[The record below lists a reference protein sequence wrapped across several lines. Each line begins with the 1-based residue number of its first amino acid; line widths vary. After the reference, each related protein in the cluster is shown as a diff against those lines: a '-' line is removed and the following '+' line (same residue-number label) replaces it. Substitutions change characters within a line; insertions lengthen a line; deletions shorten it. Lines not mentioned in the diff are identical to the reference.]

1 MSGVR
6 AGRCWD
12 GGEDGEDGR
21 WGGRGEKKRQREGQD
36 KAGERARER
45 EWWTLE
51 REEESRVGHFR
62 EPWDLAVV

>member
-21 WGGRGEKKRQREGQD
+21 WRGGGQKKRQREGQG
-36 KAGERARER
+36 KLEKERGR